1 MYFCRVQRD
10 GILILDAPYGYRE
23 KFEVQL
29 NEKNMHL
36 IAMTAPTTPVE
47 RLEQISARAT
57 GFLYHIAENGLTGG
71 ELNLSNLEKKMT
83 EIKPIFNIPVAIGFG
98 IKNES
103 HVKALANKVDL
114 IVIGSALV
122 NTFFNKGMI
131 ATLEKVKV
139 FSKIIRENK

>member
-1 MYFCRVQRD
+1 
-10 GILILDAPYGYRE
+10 
-23 KFEVQL
+23 
-29 NEKNMHL
+29 
-36 IAMTAPTTPVE
+36 
-47 RLEQISARAT
+47 
-57 GFLYHIAENGLTGG
+57 
-71 ELNLSNLEKKMT
+71 MT

-103 HVKALANKVDL
+103 HVKALANKVNL

>member
-1 MYFCRVQRD
+1 M
-10 GILILDAPYGYRE
+10 ILDAPYGYRE

>member
-1 MYFCRVQRD
+1 
-10 GILILDAPYGYRE
+10 
-23 KFEVQL
+23 
-29 NEKNMHL
+29 MHF

-57 GFLYHIAENGLTGG
+57 GFLYHVAENGLTGG
-71 ELNLSNLEKKMT
+71 DFNLSNLEKKIA

-114 IVIGSALV
+114 IIIGSALV
-122 NTFFNKGMI
+122 DTFFNKGMN
-131 ATLEKVKV
+131 ATLEKITV
-139 FSKIIRENK
+139 FSQILRENKE